1 MPNDKLENER
11 VQAEARKFKAE
22 TDKLIA
28 EKDEIISRTQSD
40 IDKIASEKK
49 NVFRE
54 YLSGWTGVGLA
65 IMALVSGT
73 VTIWINYS
81 SFLEQRKKEAKFAV
95 TTEMVKLVETL
106 SSKDKYKEENA
117 VLLFSHYDEYA
128 IPILILNLD
137 RTDYPDATI
146 ESLRLVKEKLNSNK
160 VIDELYVSAE
170 KIFDREYENP
180 DVKYIS
186 FINYVSALGVLGNES
201 EKKEDITGLLK
212 TARDK
217 INEKNNVTPARK
229 KLIIEAIDIAL
240 KKLGMDLITH

>member
-22 TDKLIA
+22 TEKLIA

-40 IDKIASEKK
+40 KDKIDSEKK

-54 YLSGWTGVGLA
+54 YLRGWTGVGLA
-65 IMALVSGT
+65 VTVLVSGI
-73 VTIWINYS
+73 VTIWINSS
-81 SFLEQRKKEAKFAV
+81 SFLAQREKEAKFAV

-170 KIFDREYENP
+170 KIFEREYENP
-180 DVKYIS
+180 DVKYTP
-186 FINYVSALGVLGNES
+186 FINYVSALGELGNDN
-201 EKKEDITGLLK
+201 EKKEDIKDLLV
-212 TARDK
+212 TAKDQ
-217 INEKNNVTPARK
+217 INKNDSLTDARR
-229 KLIIEAIDIAL
+229 KLINDALDIAFR
-240 KKLGMDLITH
+240 KLGIDLVTH